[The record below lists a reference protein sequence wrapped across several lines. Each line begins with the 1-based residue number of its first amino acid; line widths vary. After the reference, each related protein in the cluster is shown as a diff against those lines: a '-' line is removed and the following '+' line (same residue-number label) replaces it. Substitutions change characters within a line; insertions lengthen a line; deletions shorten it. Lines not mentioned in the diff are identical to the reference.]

1 MNPSMDD
8 RRILAEMERR
18 LSQDDPE
25 LVGLMDAL
33 NHQFPDAQADRD
45 ALEDA
50 DAHDEADAH
59 EVDDLRL
66 DWRWKAIVVFAVVL
80 VAGLILTAVFNR
92 SASTD
97 DKQGPLNSRAPAVAV
112 HTHGR
117 GLPGPGEHPG
127 TADCGAP
134 GGRLR
139 RRRRARRCSAETPS
153 EPLPYGRTWQPSS
166 AHRLAASLTPAQR
179 K

>member
-33 NHQFPDAQADRD
+33 NHQLPDAQADRD

-117 GLPGPGEHPG
+117 GLRARASTRAPP
-127 TADCGAP
+127 TAGLLVADFDVVAVRAAA
-134 GGRLR
+134 RLR
-139 RRRRARRCSAETPS
+139 RRQNLCRMGVRGNR
-153 EPLPYGRTWQPSS
+153 
-166 AHRLAASLTPAQR
+166 HRLTVWLPP
-179 K
+179 

>member
-18 LSQDDPE
+18 LSQEDPE

-33 NHQFPDAQADRD
+33 NHQFPDGQADRNVH
-45 ALEDA
+45 EDA
-50 DAHDEADAH
+50 DAHDDAND
-59 EVDDLRL
+59 DDLRL
-66 DWRWKAIVVFAVVL
+66 DGRWKAIVVFAVVL

-97 DKQGPLNSRAPAVAV
+97 DNQGPPNSRAPAVSL

-117 GLPGPGEHPG
+117 RLPGPGEYPG
-127 TADCGAP
+127 SADRRAA

-139 RRRRARRCSAETPS
+139 RRAVPAPARLRRPS
-153 EPLPYGRTWQPSS
+153 EPLPFGRTWQPVS
-166 AHRLAASLTPAQR
+166 AHRLAASLVPTQR

>member
-33 NHQFPDAQADRD
+33 NHQFPDGQADRD
-45 ALEDA
+45 VHDDA
-50 DAHDEADAH
+50 DAHDDA
-59 EVDDLRL
+59 LRL

-97 DKQGPLNSRAPAVAV
+97 DNQGPTNGRAPAVSV

-117 GLPGPGEHPG
+117 GLPG
-127 TADCGAP
+127 TADRGAA

-139 RRRRARRCSAETPS
+139 RRRRARRCPAATPS
-153 EPLPYGRTWQPSS
+153 EPLSYGRTWQPTS
-166 AHRLAASLTPAQR
+166 AHRLAASLAPTQR

>member
-1 MNPSMDD
+1 MIGMNPSMDD

-112 HTHGR
+112 HAWQR
-117 GLPGPGEHPG
+117 APGPGR
-127 TADCGAP
+127 AP
-134 GGRLR
+134 GHRRLR
-139 RRRRARRCSAETPS
+139 GSWWPTSTSSPCA
-153 EPLPYGRTWQPSS
+153 PLLG
-166 AHRLAASLTPAQR
+166 
-179 K
+179 

>member
-8 RRILAEMERR
+8 WRVLAEMERR
-18 LSQDDPE
+18 LSQDDPD

-33 NHQFPDAQADRD
+33 NHQFPDALTQSD

-50 DAHDEADAH
+50 DANDEADAH
-59 EVDDLRL
+59 GVDDLRL
-66 DWRWKAIVVFAVVL
+66 DWRWKAIIVFAVVL

-92 SASTD
+92 SASPD
-97 DKQGPLNSRAPAVAV
+97 DSQGPLNSRAPAVAV

-117 GLPGPGEHPG
+117 GLPGPGEYPG
-127 TADCGAP
+127 TADRGVS

-139 RRRRARRCSAETPS
+139 HRRRARCCPAETPS
-153 EPLPYGRTWQPSS
+153 GPPPYRRCGNR
-166 AHRLAASLTPAQR
+166 HRLTVLQPL
-179 K
+179 

>member
-1 MNPSMDD
+1 MDD

-33 NHQFPDAQADRD
+33 NHQFPDAQTPRD

-92 SASTD
+92 SVSTD
-97 DKQGPLNSRAPAVAV
+97 DDQGPLNSRASAVAV

-117 GLPGPGEHPG
+117 GLRGRSRTPPQRKRSAHDQESDSHRHPPPRMTPAADGNRAGADPWTPRRIGSGVGPP
-127 TADCGAP
+127 AP
-134 GGRLR
+134 VR
-139 RRRRARRCSAETPS
+139 RRRS
-153 EPLPYGRTWQPSS
+153 
-166 AHRLAASLTPAQR
+166 
-179 K
+179 

>member
-1 MNPSMDD
+1 MDD
-8 RRILAEMERR
+8 WRVLAEMERR

-33 NHQFPDAQADRD
+33 NHQFPDAQTHRD

-50 DAHDEADAH
+50 DANDEADAH
-59 EVDDLRL
+59 GGDDLRL
-66 DWRWKAIVVFAVVL
+66 DWRWKAIIVFAVVL

-92 SASTD
+92 SASTGD
-97 DKQGPLNSRAPAVAV
+97 SQGSLNSRAPAVAV

-117 GLPGPGEHPG
+117 GLPGPGEYPG
-127 TADCGAP
+127 TAVRGVS

-139 RRRRARRCSAETPS
+139 HRRLPAAARLRRRQDLRRTGDVATGIGSPSCSLS
-153 EPLPYGRTWQPSS
+153 DSCR
-166 AHRLAASLTPAQR
+166 R